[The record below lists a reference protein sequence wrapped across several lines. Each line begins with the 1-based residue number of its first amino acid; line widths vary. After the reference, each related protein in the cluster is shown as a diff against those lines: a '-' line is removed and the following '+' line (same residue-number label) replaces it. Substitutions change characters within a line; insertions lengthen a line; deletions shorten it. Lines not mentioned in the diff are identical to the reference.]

1 MRIGP
6 SFSAPEFIFLIIYL
20 AHLKYAQYLSDEL
33 AEIIFIIKQY
43 ILIKDLTRNLFNRTD
58 NMFYWQFK
66 I

>member
-1 MRIGP
+1 
-6 SFSAPEFIFLIIYL
+6 
-20 AHLKYAQYLSDEL
+20 LSDEL

-58 NMFYWQFK
+58 NTFYWQFK